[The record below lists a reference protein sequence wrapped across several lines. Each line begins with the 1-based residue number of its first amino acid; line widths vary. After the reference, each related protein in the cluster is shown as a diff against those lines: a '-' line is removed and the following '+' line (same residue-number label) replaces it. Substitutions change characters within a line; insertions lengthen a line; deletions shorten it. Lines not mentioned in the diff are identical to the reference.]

1 MEAAH
6 LVKLHSHHTT
16 HVSKKGEYAANV
28 ANTEDDHVELGLHV
42 PNLYLNSCGESFVA
56 ADGGRVKTPG
66 GHFSDTGV
74 MAGVCHH
81 D

>member
-1 MEAAH
+1 MEAAC

-16 HVSKKGEYAANV
+16 HVSKKGKYAANV

-42 PNLYLNSCGESFVA
+42 PNSYLDSCGESFVA

-74 MAGVCHH
+74 MAGVCRH